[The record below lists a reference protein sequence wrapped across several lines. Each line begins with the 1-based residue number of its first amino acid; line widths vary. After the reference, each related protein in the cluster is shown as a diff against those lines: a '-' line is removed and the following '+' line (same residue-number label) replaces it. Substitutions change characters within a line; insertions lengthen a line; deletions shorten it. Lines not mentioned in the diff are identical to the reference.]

1 VRLLLLEEERR
12 GKEAWFVCVYATGG
26 GRNESRRDGS
36 EKEGRRG
43 CNEGSNW

>member
-1 VRLLLLEEERR
+1 LKKKERKRER
-12 GKEAWFVCVYATGG
+12 GKEAWFVCVCATGG
-26 GRNESRRDGS
+26 GGNEFSRDGS